1 MRRSSLWDWELT
13 QLLQRYCRLG
23 FDHLAID
30 DENNALVLRKDFQH
44 LFDERRLVFV
54 PKRSS
59 DDQSLQLVIH
69 VLLPQGSVQLLP
81 LYHNRLPRPIT
92 GVSAQFLFARFA
104 WAVFTD
110 EYMPFFRDEQKYAVL
125 LFDPSTGRMT
135 SEELQ
140 GRHIPGRA
148 NIFNASS
155 KSRSVSPKKR
165 RQVEDANEDD
175 ASVDNLCRTW
185 GEGEHSGSDAT
196 RAPRKES
203 RGRPRKR
210 KRGSSKLPE
219 SLPGLAS
226 GSTSA
231 ASSMGSS
238 ISDARE
244 ALGSTDAADQPEKH
258 DRDASLPDPLSIRGY
273 RS

>member
-1 MRRSSLWDWELT
+1 MD
-13 QLLQRYCRLG
+13 RYRRLG

-30 DENNALVLRKDFQH
+30 DENNALVLRKDFHH

-69 VLLPQGSVQLLP
+69 VLLPHGSVQILP

-104 WAVFTD
+104 WAIFTD

-140 GRHIPGRA
+140 GRHVPGRA
-148 NIFNASS
+148 NIFAALS

-165 RQVEDANEDD
+165 RQAEDANEDN
-175 ASVDNLCRTW
+175 ASVDNLCRAW
-185 GEGEHSGSDAT
+185 GEGEHSGPDAT
-196 RAPRKES
+196 RAPREKS
-203 RGRPRKR
+203 RGRPRKGR
-210 KRGSSKLPE
+210 RGSLRLPE

-238 ISDARE
+238 MPDAPE
-244 ALGSTDAADQPEKH
+244 ALRSTDAADQPEKH
-258 DRDASLPDPLSIRGY
+258 DRDRPSPDPLSIRGH